1 MRWLA
6 AALLALVVLL
16 PVPAALAGAR
26 VALVLAA
33 EDYTAFV
40 KSPIAARSTKEIAAA
55 LEQHGFEVAVSEN
68 PTNSVSRAAL
78 RDFAQKTAGADAAI
92 VVLSGHGAAAGGL
105 TYFLPVNTEIARDT
119 DLFSRGLA
127 LPGVAQIAA
136 RAKVGAILFIMT
148 AANIPSTLQSI
159 SPRPSFTGLAP
170 NVVAAFSTSDKVPT
184 SRIDLVSQQAL
195 ADLLV
200 AAKQPKLKLS
210 AMVTATAAGG
220 LGKVFGEVTDPD
232 FTRPASATS
241 AASNGADAERLR
253 QAEERAR
260 LAEDRARQA
269 ESEAM
274 REHMKAA
281 QLVTGDARP
290 GEDTQKLE
298 PVAALRVVEGLIS
311 SSQRRAIQVRLR
323 ERGYYKGPIDAVFGD
338 LTRQAI
344 RDYQRELS
352 AEATGYLTPVQLTT
366 LMRR

>member
-1 MRWLA
+1 M
-6 AALLALVVLL
+6 
-16 PVPAALAGAR
+16 PPARASSR

-33 EDYTAFV
+33 EDYSAFV
-40 KSPIAARSTKEIAAA
+40 KSPIPAKSARDLAGA
-55 LEQHGFEVAVSEN
+55 LERHGFEVAVSEN
-68 PTNSVSRAAL
+68 PSNSVSRAAL

-92 VVLSGHGAAAGGL
+92 VVLIGHGAAAGGL

-159 SPRPSFTGLAP
+159 SPRPSLTGLAP

-184 SRIDLVSQQAL
+184 SRIDLVSQQAMT
-195 ADLLV
+195 DLLA

-210 AMVTATAAGG
+210 AMLAATAAGG
-220 LGKVFGEVTDPD
+220 FGKVFGEVPEPD
-232 FTRPASATS
+232 FTRPPTETASAPS
-241 AASNGADAERLR
+241 QADQERLR
-253 QAEERAR
+253 LAEERAR
-260 LAEDRARQA
+260 AAEDRARQA

-274 REHMKAA
+274 REHLKAA
-281 QLVTGDARP
+281 QVVTGDTRAAA
-290 GEDTQKLE
+290 GADGQKLE
-298 PVAALRVVEGLIS
+298 PVAALRVVEGFIS

-344 RDYQRELS
+344 RDYQHELS